1 MAAQSAHRSALRKIG
16 MKNGRRMHRRKRGI
30 LPEESIGKFFL
41 SQFFLCFWLDP
52 KAPKDQAP
60 RKVAEA
66 VRSGMPRA
74 CHVRTQPN
82 NHRCAKRTTSSA
94 LHRRQEQIERRFERP
109 DRVCANGVDLA
120 CPLRENRRPIPT
132 EVPCGHFWR
141 RLLVTKDGKD
151 FLAGNSRKVGMFPTL
166 SQPDSVKKYAFSA
179 AAEERQPAAARC
191 GGLHRPACG
200 LRHIL
205 RRPRVDKR
213 R

>member
-1 MAAQSAHRSALRKIG
+1 
-16 MKNGRRMHRRKRGI
+16 
-30 LPEESIGKFFL
+30 
-41 SQFFLCFWLDP
+41 
-52 KAPKDQAP
+52 
-60 RKVAEA
+60 
-66 VRSGMPRA
+66 MPRA

-179 AAEERQPAAARC
+179 AAEERQPAAAPC
-191 GGLHRPACG
+191 GGLHRPAYG
-200 LRHIL
+200 VRRVL
-205 RRPRVDKR
+205 RRLRTDKGGRLSSVTR
-213 R
+213 RYRAGRSLAHRAHSKGSTPQSSSRNASDKQPSASTSFDLHIGTLRN

>member
-1 MAAQSAHRSALRKIG
+1 MRKAPIAPPCEKSG
-16 MKNGRRMHRRKRGI
+16 KENGRRMHRRKRGI
-30 LPEESIGKFFL
+30 LPEESIGKFSPF
-41 SQFFLCFWLDP
+41 SVFLCFWLDP

-66 VRSGMPRA
+66 VRSGGPRA

-94 LHRRQEQIERRFERP
+94 LHRRREQIEQWFERP
-109 DRVCANGVDLA
+109 ERVCANGVDLA

-132 EVPCGHFWR
+132 EVSCGHFWR
-141 RLLVTKDGKD
+141 HLLVTKGGKD